1 MGDSYLNLAEELY
14 YNKTWTREEFIN
26 RVSSYGKDNSID
38 ENIISDFIREVFT
51 KELGNEYSIEEKR
64 AFLAAVTFKDGTLKY
79 GEAVKFLEDARV
91 EKCYEVESNEL
102 GPDETE
108 RLHNKLKGVS
118 TPQVD
123 PNGYRIVGGER
134 TVIAPERNPLPRP
147 VQPQNP
153 QVDPNAYRNAGG
165 ERTVVDP
172 QRTQGQTPETDP
184 NAYRNVGGE
193 RTQTRP
199 NAATSTPQHNEPQ
212 TNEDYERVLRNIT
225 EPEPESDVRQVHASE
240 ERINKLKK
248 SKPRVMRYFLKSAF
262 VVLVSSAALYMLL
275 GFSGPVVAVGGYAV
289 LASRIKNGKFN
300 PQGNIGK
307 FLKASAETVFFGN
320 KYKKEKVEYEKEL
333 AKEER
338 GRSR

>member
-26 RVSSYGKDNSID
+26 RVSSYGKDNGID

-165 ERTVVDP
+165 ERT
-172 QRTQGQTPETDP
+172 
-184 NAYRNVGGE
+184 
-193 RTQTRP
+193 QTRP

-262 VVLVSSAALYMLL
+262 VVLVSSA
-275 GFSGPVVAVGGYAV
+275 STP
-289 LASRIKNGKFN
+289 
-300 PQGNIGK
+300 
-307 FLKASAETVFFGN
+307 FFFC
-320 KYKKEKVEYEKEL
+320 
-333 AKEER
+333 
-338 GRSR
+338 